1 MKATIKILSDKI
13 KMIDPQRFQKNI
25 FSIFAQ
31 KSLVIETAD
40 IEKINTE
47 LLVDLPEN
55 YSAYLTTKFENQTI
69 KEFIGPCKK
78 RLWIEIL
85 NSSYLSK
92 LNIKKGDLMGCLLF
106 EPNENVNVFY
116 IRKKKPN
123 YSQKK
128 KDVQIIIYPKT
139 DRKNINLFSK
149 KRKTKKGQVGGFLNK
164 YDFAYAGRDTVNQVG
179 KIAPKIITQ
188 ATGEINKIAQ
198 DRIDQIIRSGGAKV
212 KCIIPKIIR
221 GVIEEVYKTPFRM
234 LGNFGKEQ
242 FQKIK

>member
-85 NSSYLSK
+85 NSSYLNK

-139 DRKNINLFSK
+139 DRKNKNLFSK
-149 KRKTKKGQVGGFLNK
+149 KRKTKKRQVGGFLNK

-198 DRIDQIIRSGGAKV
+198 DRIDQIIRSGGA
-212 KCIIPKIIR
+212 
-221 GVIEEVYKTPFRM
+221 EV
-234 LGNFGKEQ
+234 
-242 FQKIK
+242 